1 MSDPLQSVNP
11 ATGQVI
17 RQYRPLE
24 AAELQSLISKAGSAY
39 ESWRQ
44 TPLPQRAGLLRRAA
58 ALLCE
63 KKDDLAALISLEM
76 GKPLRESRAEIE
88 KSAWVCEYYADW
100 GPVFLA
106 EEPVATDASRSFVC
120 CEPLGL
126 VLAIMPWNFPFW
138 QVFRFAAPALMA
150 GNGALLKH
158 APNVQGCAGA
168 VEALLLESGF
178 PSGLLA
184 NLPIAVEQV
193 EAVIRHPEV
202 RAVTLTGS
210 ERAGRSVARI
220 AADCLKKTVLELG
233 GSDPF
238 VILEDADLEL
248 AAETCKNSRLLNA
261 GQSCIG
267 AKRIIAVQSVY
278 AEFLQLFKEKWEA
291 ASYGD
296 PFSEG
301 SQIGP
306 MVSQAHR
313 QELHRQ
319 VVESIARGA
328 NCLLGGYVPEG
339 PGAWYPPTL
348 LTEAAPGM
356 PAWEEELFGP
366 VAVLA
371 SAADETEALRM
382 ANDTRFGLGAAVFT
396 RDLARGERIAA
407 SGLLA
412 GSCFVNGLVKS
423 DPRLPFGGIK
433 ASGYGRELSR
443 EGLREFVNVKTI
455 WIG

>member
-1 MSDPLQSVNP
+1 MSDHLISVNP
-11 ATGQVI
+11 ATGEVI
-17 RQYRPLE
+17 RHYPLLG
-24 AAELQSLISKAGSAY
+24 AADLQALISKAGSAF

-44 TPLPQRAGLLRRAA
+44 TPLAERSRLLRRAA
-58 ALLCE
+58 VLLRE
-63 KKDDLAALISLEM
+63 KREDLASLITLEM

-88 KSAWVCEYYADW
+88 KCVWACDYYAEQ
-100 GPVFLA
+100 GPAFLA
-106 EEPVATDASRSFVC
+106 DEPVATEASRSYVR

-138 QVFRFAAPALMA
+138 QVFRFAAPTLMA

-158 APNVQGCAGA
+158 APNVQGCARA
-168 VEALLLESGF
+168 IESLLLESGF
-178 PSGLLA
+178 PSGLFA

-193 EAVIRHPEV
+193 ESVIRHPAV

-248 AAETCKNSRLLNA
+248 AAETCQNSRLLNA

-267 AKRIIAVQSVY
+267 AKRIIVVQSVY
-278 AEFLQLFKEKWEA
+278 AEFLQLFKEKWA
-291 ASYGD
+291 AVSFGD
-296 PFSEG
+296 PGEES
-301 SQIGP
+301 SHIGP

-348 LTEAAPGM
+348 LTEVVPGM

-366 VAVLA
+366 VAVVTA
-371 SAADETEALRM
+371 AADEDEALRM

-396 RDLARGERIAA
+396 RDLAKGERIAA
-407 SGLLA
+407 AGLLA

-443 EGLREFVNVKTI
+443 EGLREFVNLKTI
-455 WIG
+455 WIR